1 MDNFNLY
8 KDIKA
13 RTDGEIYIGIVGPV
27 RTGKSTFIKKFMDLM
42 ILPGI
47 SDSNEKERI
56 IDEMPQSA
64 AGRTVMT
71 TEPKFIPKDAIN
83 IKVEDNLNA
92 KFRLIDCVGY
102 MVKDAGG
109 IYEEGKERLVKTP
122 WFSQEIPFTKAAE
135 YGTGKVIKDHSTIG
149 IVITSD
155 GSIGE
160 LPRENFLDAE
170 EKTINELKNIKKPFV
185 VIVNSTHPDSN
196 ETKAIAKAIEE
207 KYKVSAIIADCE
219 NLNKAD
225 INNILLKI
233 LYEFPV
239 SQVEFY
245 LPKWA
250 EMLSFDNPVKKELI
264 ECASKIT
271 DEITYIKDVHENI
284 PVGNLTYINKI
295 KYDNFDFENGI
306 QKVNFQIDD
315 KYYYMNL
322 SELTGEPIED
332 EYELISM
339 VKSLSRI
346 KKEYGKYLEAVKTS
360 IDKGYGVVLP
370 DRNEIVLSE
379 PQVIK
384 TGNKYGVNIKA
395 QSPSI
400 HMIKVNIGTEISPI
414 VGSEE
419 QATDLMKYVS
429 DSKKQG
435 DIWDTNIF
443 GKSVGQ
449 LVEDGIRSK
458 IMMLNDDSQIK
469 LQETMQKVVNENSG
483 GLVCLII

>member
-1 MDNFNLY
+1 MDNFKLY

-13 RTDGEIYIGIVGPV
+13 RTDGEIYIGVVGPV
-27 RTGKSTFIKKFMDLM
+27 RTGKSTFIKRFMDLM
-42 ILPGI
+42 ILPAI
-47 SDSNEKERI
+47 ENTNEKERI
-56 IDEMPQSA
+56 IDEMPQAA

-83 IKVEDNLNA
+83 INVENNISA

-102 MVKDAGG
+102 MVSGAGG
-109 IYEEGKERLVKTP
+109 IYEDGKERLVKTP
-122 WFSQEIPFTKAAE
+122 WYDKEIPFTKAAE

-149 IVITSD
+149 IVVTSD

-160 LPRENFLDAE
+160 IPRENFLEAE
-170 EKTINELKNIKKPFV
+170 EKTIKELKAIKKPFV
-185 VIVNSTHPDSN
+185 VVVNSTHPDSK
-196 ETKAIAKAIEE
+196 ETKQTATAMEE
-207 KYKVSAIIADCE
+207 KYNVPAIATDCE
-219 NLNKAD
+219 NLNKDD
-225 INNILLKI
+225 INRILLKI

-239 SQVEFY
+239 AQIEFY

-250 EMLSFDNPVKKELI
+250 EMLSVESPIKTELI
-264 ECASKIT
+264 ECAKKIT
-271 DEITYIKDVHENI
+271 DKITCIKDVVPDMDTGE
-284 PVGNLTYINKI
+284 LTYISKI
-295 KYDNFDFENGI
+295 KYESFDFVNGVEKI
-306 QKVNFQIDD
+306 NFEIDE
-315 KYYYMNL
+315 KYYYVNL

-339 VKSLSRI
+339 LKSLSHI
-346 KKEYGKYLEAVKTS
+346 KKEYGRYLDAVRTS

-370 DRNEIVLSE
+370 DKSEIELSE

-384 TGNKYGVNIKA
+384 TGNKYGVKIKA
-395 QSPSI
+395 QSPSV
-400 HMIKVNIGTEISPI
+400 HMIKVSIGTEISPI
-414 VGSEE
+414 VGSQQ
-419 QATDLMKYVS
+419 QAMDLMNYIT

-435 DIWDTNIF
+435 EIWETNIF
-443 GKSVGQ
+443 GKSIGQ

-458 IMMLNDDSQIK
+458 IMMLSDDSQIK